1 MTGDGL
7 LNLKTV
13 QLRLIA
19 AVADHGQLQLAA
31 RDLAMTQPG
40 ASRMLAEIEKT
51 VRAPLFHRS
60 PRGMVPT
67 LIGKVLARRAR
78 AMLQEMRDLAREVEE
93 LREGRG
99 GLVRVGAVTG
109 PALGYLVP
117 AIRQVKAASPEV
129 EISVEVAPSVQ
140 LLRELAAGHL
150 DFALAR
156 LLPEFD
162 SNEFDVQPARD
173 EKVVL
178 LVRRDHPLSRAP
190 RVLLPELVQYEW
202 VMQERGA
209 PIRQAMED
217 AFGQDGR
224 PLPRNIVNSS
234 SLLLMIALLSQTNA
248 IAPMA
253 EEVAALIMQEP
264 VGAGFA
270 VLALDR
276 QIRVA
281 PYFLLCTR
289 GRVLSPVAN
298 RLRALVLAELSG
310 RG

>member
-1 MTGDGL
+1 MTGDSF
-7 LNLKTV
+7 LNLKTA

-19 AVADHGQLQLAA
+19 AIADHGQLQLAA

-51 VRAPLFHRS
+51 VQAPLFERG
-60 PRGMVPT
+60 PRGMEPT
-67 LIGKVLARRAR
+67 LIGRVLARRAR
-78 AMLQEMRDLAREVEE
+78 AMLQEMRDMAREVEE

-109 PALGYLVP
+109 PAIGYLVP

-129 EISVEVAPSVQ
+129 EITVEVAPSVQ
-140 LLRELAAGHL
+140 LLRELMAGHL

-162 SNEFDVQPARD
+162 SKDFDLQPARD
-173 EKVVL
+173 EIVSL

-190 RVLLPELVQYEW
+190 KVSLPELAQYEW

-224 PLPRNIVNSS
+224 PLPRNIINSS

>member
-1 MTGDGL
+1 MSADSF
-7 LNLKTV
+7 LNLKTA

-19 AVADHGQLQLAA
+19 AVADHGQLQMAA
-31 RDLAMTQPG
+31 AELAMTQPA
-40 ASRMLAEIEKT
+40 ASRMLAEIEKA
-51 VRAPLFHRS
+51 VQAPLFQRS

-67 LIGKVLARRAR
+67 LIGRVLARRAR
-78 AMLQEMRDLAREVEE
+78 AMLQEMRDMAREVEE

-99 GLVRVGAVTG
+99 GIVRVGAVTG
-109 PALGYLVP
+109 PAIGYLVP

-129 EISVEVAPSVQ
+129 EITVEVAPSVQ

-162 SNEFDVQPARD
+162 SKEFDLQPARD
-173 EKVVL
+173 EIVAL

-190 RVLLPELVQYEW
+190 RVSLPELAQYEW

-217 AFGQDGR
+217 AFGEAGR

-253 EEVAALIMQEP
+253 EEVAALIMDEP

-276 QIRVA
+276 QIRVS

-298 RLRALVLAELSG
+298 RLRMLVQAELAG